1 MAFWLFMFIVT
12 LLIPFSLLLTGY
24 LCPKYKTIN
33 HSRGYRTLRAM
44 QTQETWEFA
53 QKYCAKMSLLMFCP
67 TLLLS
72 IILMPLTIDQPT
84 SKIGWTGLVISL
96 IQMVSFVVIIA
107 LTEKALKKKFR

>member
-24 LCPKYKTIN
+24 LCPKCKTIN

-53 QKYCAKMSLLMFCP
+53 QKYCAKMSLLMFLP

-72 IILMPLTIDQPT
+72 IILMPLTIAQPT
-84 SKIGWTGLVISL
+84 STIGCTGLVISL